1 MKKKSKKLG
10 LSRETLTNLTPGAL
24 EQAGGGA
31 PATWY
36 NCPCQESVL
45 VCSIQ
50 KTCVS
55 CVATDTCTVE
65 A

>member
-24 EQAGGGA
+24 EQAGGAA
-31 PATWY
+31 PATFY
-36 NCPCQESVL
+36 NCGCQESVL
-45 VCSIQ
+45 VCSVQ
-50 KTCVS
+50 HTCVS
-55 CVATDTCTVE
+55 CVRTDTCPIE